1 MNYLKPPTSKH
12 LITDAIVGFAQ
23 AIMTNNTRSTI
34 DTLASVN
41 R

>member
-1 MNYLKPPTSKH
+1 MNYLISPTSKH
-12 LITDAIVGFAQ
+12 LITDAIVGLAQ

-34 DTLASVN
+34 DTLTPVN